1 MNTCCSACSI
11 LLLLALYALHF
22 EPSASFSHNRVYG
35 NGLTLLQGSETIS
48 STPLFSG
55 AQQSFRKRQQ
65 LCASNEE
72 NNPETFEGNAPMTNF
87 FSWTMIG
94 LPLASFAFPQLLQ
107 LAKSLPANSSEQ
119 FAVVAALFVS
129 NRLYLYAMSATIV
142 ALAAL
147 RGATDSVN
155 LGERVINLTEELL
168 FRPSLME
175 SSPADIMDDNGGGD
189 DGDDRENKE
198 KPAMIQSLR
207 QSGLGNSLDQISS
220 ESQALFLPVLVSVLL
235 AASVFLLPFW
245 NGSSPLVGEAS
256 SFAGFQEIISKVVT
270 KISEVWNIGLL
281 GLFTRSELR
290 RLFRELPPNVN
301 ALDSEVDSSALV
313 TAEWVI
319 AIGITSSAFLLQ
331 QWPAQNFVNMALA
344 ILVSRAIQLD
354 KFTSVIAA
362 LSLLTMYDA
371 ASVFLIPAANAMEPT
386 ITATSTVLAD
396 ATSSSASAAGS
407 AMGSVAIQKLTSG
420 TFQPGL
426 LTTKIGNSLGGSL
439 GLGDAVFPSILANF
453 ARRFDL
459 EQNESSEEGRTSLF
473 AISMGGYLLGCL
485 ACEFAPMIS
494 SSGIPALV
502 FIVPSMVGSVLISA
516 AVSGEVEE
524 LLKFEP
530 SASSRK
536 D

>member
-1 MNTCCSACSI
+1 M
-11 LLLLALYALHF
+11 
-22 EPSASFSHNRVYG
+22 
-35 NGLTLLQGSETIS
+35 
-48 STPLFSG
+48 
-55 AQQSFRKRQQ
+55 
-65 LCASNEE
+65 
-72 NNPETFEGNAPMTNF
+72 
-87 FSWTMIG
+87 
-94 LPLASFAFPQLLQ
+94 
-107 LAKSLPANSSEQ
+107 
-119 FAVVAALFVS
+119 
-129 NRLYLYAMSATIV
+129 
-142 ALAAL
+142 
-147 RGATDSVN
+147 
-155 LGERVINLTEELL
+155 
-168 FRPSLME
+168 
-175 SSPADIMDDNGGGD
+175 
-189 DGDDRENKE
+189 
-198 KPAMIQSLR
+198 
-207 QSGLGNSLDQISS
+207 
-220 ESQALFLPVLVSVLL
+220 VSVLL

-245 NGSSPLVGEAS
+245 NGSSPLVVDKAS
-256 SFAGFQEIISKVVT
+256 SFVGFQEIISKAVP

-290 RLFRELPPNVN
+290 RLFRQVPNVN
-301 ALDSEVDSSALV
+301 VLDSDVDSSALV

-354 KFTSVIAA
+354 KFSSVIAA

-396 ATSSSASAAGS
+396 ATSSSAVAAGS

-459 EQNESSEEGRTSLF
+459 DQNESSEECRTSLF

-502 FIVPSMVGSVLISA
+502 FIVPSMVGSVVIYA
-516 AVSGEVEE
+516 ALSGEVKE
-524 LLKFEP
+524 LLQFEP